1 MRATP
6 VLSPGTTMS
15 LVLDAGSA
23 QHMVDAA
30 GLVFSVTT
38 CTRLHGGDNSAA
50 YELFDA
56 EKAAHLVVKVYG
68 ERMAWKMGKEVLVY
82 GLLASVPV
90 PTPEILFVDD
100 SRQVVDANYALM
112 TRLPGSPASTVTGG
126 LGGGDVEE
134 IWRQMGAVARA
145 FHTVTFGEFGY
156 LGPQGVLEPVDNNRM
171 HMSRILDS
179 HLRTLRDKG
188 GDPAVADAVERRLAE
203 DAPLLD
209 TCDQSVLCHDDLHED
224 NVLVEQRSGR
234 WLVTGVVDMENASAA
249 DPMLDLAK
257 ADYYAREEPV
267 RRAGLLDGYG
277 PLPPDGE
284 ARMALY
290 RLHHALAL
298 WSWFA
303 RIGRDRPLPGL
314 AADMARLAITR

>member
-1 MRATP
+1 M
-6 VLSPGTTMS
+6 L
-15 LVLDAGSA
+15 LVVDVGSA
-23 QHMVDAA
+23 QRMVDAA
-30 GLVFSVTT
+30 GIVFSVTT

-50 YELFDA
+50 YGLFDA
-56 EKAAHLVVKVYG
+56 NRVAHLVVKVYG

-82 GLLASVPV
+82 GLLNSLPV
-90 PTPEILFVDD
+90 PTPEILFADD

-112 TRLPGSPASTVTGG
+112 TRLPGGPASRVTDG
-126 LGGGDVEE
+126 LRVEDVAN
-134 IWRQMGAVARA
+134 IWRQIGEIARA
-145 FHTVTFGEFGY
+145 FHAVTFDQFGY
-156 LGPQGVLEPVDNNRM
+156 LGPQGVLEPVGGNRA
-171 HMSRILDS
+171 HITRILDS
-179 HLRTLRDKG
+179 HLRTFRDQG
-188 GDPAVADAVERRLAE
+188 GDPALADSVERRLLE
-203 DAPLLD
+203 DAWLLD
-209 TCDQSVLCHDDLHED
+209 TCDQPVLCHDDLHED
-224 NVLVEQRSGR
+224 NVLVERRDGH
-234 WLVTGVVDMENASAA
+234 WIVTGVVDMENASAA

-284 ARMALY
+284 ARLALY

-303 RIGRDRPLPGL
+303 RIGRERPLPGL

>member
-1 MRATP
+1 
-6 VLSPGTTMS
+6 MS

-23 QHMVDAA
+23 QRMVDAA
-30 GLVFSVTT
+30 GIDFSVAT

-56 EKAAHLVVKVYG
+56 NGVAHLVTKVYG
-68 ERMAWKMGKEVLVY
+68 ERMAWKLGKEVLVY
-82 GLLASVPV
+82 GLLTSLSV
-90 PTPEILFVDD
+90 PTPEILFADD

-112 TRLPGSPASTVTGG
+112 TMLPGSPASTVTDG
-126 LGGGDVEE
+126 LPAEDVRD
-134 IWRQMGAVARA
+134 IWRQIGAVARA
-145 FHTVTFGEFGY
+145 FHTVTFEEFGY
-156 LGPQGVLEPVDNNRM
+156 LGPHGVVEPVGGNRT
-171 HMSRILDS
+171 HMTRILDS
-179 HLRTLRDKG
+179 HLRMFRDKG
-188 GDPAVADAVERRLAE
+188 GEPAVADAVERRLTE

-209 TCDQSVLCHDDLHED
+209 TCDQSVLCHDDLHEG
-224 NVLVEQRSGR
+224 NILVEQRNGH
-234 WLVTGVVDMENASAA
+234 WIVTGVVDMENASAA

-277 PLPPDGE
+277 PLPPHGE
-284 ARMALY
+284 ARLALY

-303 RIGRDRPLPGL
+303 RIGRERPLPGL
-314 AADMARLAITR
+314 AADMARLAIRR